1 VDGGVVSRHGEPA
14 PPSEPVRVGLLVPS
28 SNTVMEV
35 DFYRRLPASATLHTG
50 RMYLETTTPEAEG
63 VMLDQHVVPTARD
76 LATARPAVL
85 VFGCTSAGALRGNDY
100 DRELCLRLAA
110 ESGAEVVSVIASV
123 RRAIARRG
131 SKTLGVVTPYVDAL
145 NEKIRSSLEA
155 DGSRVSVIDGLGI
168 TDNFRIAQVTP
179 EEIAEFAFRRLHD
192 VRADLVFISCTN
204 FRALEAIPLIEER
217 LGTPVVTSNQAALE
231 ETLALLGALGT
242 SGAAPI
248 GAASQGSTD

>member
-1 VDGGVVSRHGEPA
+1 VDGGGVSRRRGSASPA
-14 PPSEPVRVGLLVPS
+14 ETVRVGLLVPS

-35 DFYRRLPASATLHTG
+35 DFYRRLPAGATLHTG

-63 VMLDQHVVPTARD
+63 VMLDRHVIPAARD

-100 DRELCLRLAA
+100 DRELCLRLAEETDA
-110 ESGAEVVSVIASV
+110 EIVSVIASV

-131 SKTLGVVTPYVDAL
+131 AKTLGVVTPYVDAL

-155 DGSRVSVIDGLGI
+155 DGSRVSAIDGLGI
-168 TDNFRIAQVTP
+168 TDNFAIAQVTP

-192 VRADLVFISCTN
+192 VRADLVFVSCTN

-231 ETLALLGALGT
+231 ETLALLEALGA

-248 GAASQGSTD
+248 GAATQGSTD

>member
-1 VDGGVVSRHGEPA
+1 MDGGAVSRQGGSE
-14 PPSEPVRVGLLVPS
+14 SLGEPVRVGLLVPS

-35 DFYRRLPASATLHTG
+35 DFYRRLPAGATLHTG

-63 VMLDQHVVPTARD
+63 VMLDQHVVPAARD
-76 LATARPAVL
+76 LATAKPAVL
-85 VFGCTSAGALRGNDY
+85 VFGCTSAGALRGNEY
-100 DRELCLRLAA
+100 DRELCLRLAQEA
-110 ESGAEVVSVIASV
+110 DAQVVSVIASV
-123 RRAIARRG
+123 RRAITRRG
-131 SKTLGVVTPYVDAL
+131 AKTLGVVTPYVDAL
-145 NEKIRSSLEA
+145 NDKIRSSLEA
-155 DGSRVSVIDGLGI
+155 DGSRVTAIDGLGI

-192 VRADLVFISCTN
+192 VRADLVFVSCTN

-231 ETLALLGALGT
+231 ETLAVLDGLGAN
-242 SGAAPI
+242 GAAPV